1 MNNTDM
7 EMQIKATVKYH
18 FVKSL
23 GMAILIK
30 MNITGVG
37 EDVKKLETLYI
48 FCGNVK

>member
-1 MNNTDM
+1 MNTDM
-7 EMQIKATVKYH
+7 EMQIKATVKYR

-48 FCGNVK
+48 FGGNVK